1 MENSILDLKIIATKI
16 RIDIIKMLNLAGSGH
31 PGGSLSCV
39 EILVALFWE
48 KIKRTPENA
57 LDPDRDRFILSKG
70 HGVPALYAVLAHRG
84 VIPYEEIFTLRKI
97 NSRLQGHP
105 SRIDL
110 PYVEA
115 STGSL
120 GQGLSIAQ
128 GLALAGKLDRK
139 NYRVYCLLG
148 DGEMQEGQVWEAIM
162 SAPKF
167 KLDNLCAIVDY
178 NKGQIDGYVKDVMD
192 IEPLV
197 DKLRAFNW
205 NVIEIDGHDF
215 EQILSAL
222 DEAEIVKGKPTFIV
236 AHTVKGKGVSFMEDN
251 HEWHGKAPND
261 EETQLALKELEEQLN
276 ELLSQKV
283 EVK

>member
-16 RIDIIKMLNLAGSGH
+16 RIDIIRMLNSAGSGH
-31 PGGSLSCV
+31 LGGSLSCV

-57 LDPDRDRFILSKG
+57 LDPNRDRFILSKG

-84 VIPYEEIFTLRKI
+84 VIPREELFTLRKI

-128 GLALAGKLDRK
+128 GIALAGKIDRK

-178 NKGQIDGYVKDVMD
+178 NKGQIDGYVKDVMS

-197 DKLRAFNW
+197 DKLEAFNW

-222 DEAEIVKGKPTFIV
+222 DEAELVKGKPTFIV
-236 AHTVKGKGVSFMEDN
+236 AHTIKGKDVSFMEDN
-251 HEWHGKAPND
+251 HEWHGRAPND
-261 EETQLALKELEEQLN
+261 EETKLALQELEEQLN
-276 ELLSQKV
+276 ELLSQKL